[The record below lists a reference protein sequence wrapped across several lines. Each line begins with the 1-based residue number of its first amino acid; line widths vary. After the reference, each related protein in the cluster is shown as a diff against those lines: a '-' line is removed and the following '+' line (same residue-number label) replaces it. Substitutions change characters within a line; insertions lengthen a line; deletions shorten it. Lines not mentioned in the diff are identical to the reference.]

1 MHMVIVV
8 MIVAIVDRVTIEI
21 IIAMIVIKVRVVR
34 IVL

>member
-1 MHMVIVV
+1 MQMVIVV

-21 IIAMIVIKVRVVR
+21 IIAMIVINVRVVR